1 MQSARHDFGKLAT
14 RILKDA
20 PIEESVL
27 LAWPL
32 ACGSTVAE
40 RTQALSFADG
50 TLCIHVPDDGW
61 EGQLEGFSPLY
72 RQKLGQLSGHAV
84 IRIVYT
90 TTRQPGPENRL
101 SQ

>member
-20 PIEESVL
+20 PTEESVL

-50 TLCIHVPDDGW
+50 TVWIHVPDDGW
-61 EGQLEGFSPLY
+61 KGQLEGFSALY
-72 RQKLGQLSGHAV
+72 RQKLAQLSGHPV

-90 TTRQPGPENRL
+90 TTGQPRQENRP